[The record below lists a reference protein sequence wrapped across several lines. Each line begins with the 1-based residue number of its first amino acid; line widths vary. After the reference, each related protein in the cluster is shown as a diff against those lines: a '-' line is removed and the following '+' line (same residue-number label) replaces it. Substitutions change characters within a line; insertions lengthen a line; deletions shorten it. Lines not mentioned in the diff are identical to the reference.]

1 MPRGNTWYNEDGLS
15 VGFGTHTAD
24 SDTGVTTATS
34 GSTAELVIDIPD
46 LTALDTAANAV
57 LAATGGIYA
66 AGYHAGAATIPANAT
81 VQQVT
86 IKTTTAATSGG
97 AADLTLGAYTVDDDT
112 GLLVAVDADGFAA
125 AGDSALAD
133 FSVAG
138 ETIVLGKA
146 AGAALVGKAT
156 VGAAAVVVAPTYATA
171 AYTAG
176 ALQVII
182 EYTHA

>member
-1 MPRGNTWYNEDGLS
+1 MARGNTWYNEDGLS

-24 SDTGVTTATS
+24 SDTGVTTVTS

-66 AGYHAGAATIPANAT
+66 AGYHAGAAEIPANAT

-86 IKTTTAATSGG
+86 IKTTTPATG
-97 AADLTLGAYTVDDDT
+97 ATADLQLGAYTVDDDT
-112 GLLVAVDADGFAA
+112 DLLVAVDADGFAA
-125 AGDSALAD
+125 AADSALAD

-156 VGAAAVVVAPTYATA
+156 VGAAAVVVAPTYVTA